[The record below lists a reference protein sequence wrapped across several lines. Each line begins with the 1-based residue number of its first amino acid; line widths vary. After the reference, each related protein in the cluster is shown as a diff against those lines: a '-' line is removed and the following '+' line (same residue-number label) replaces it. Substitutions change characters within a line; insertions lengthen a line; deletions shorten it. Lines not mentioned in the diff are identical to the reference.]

1 MKAFE
6 MSKIEEL
13 IATRVELEK
22 RIYEIQR
29 DARALN
35 IAKVRAVMAEHG
47 VTAADI
53 TGKATAGRAST
64 TVNPRGKLAIKYH
77 NAATGDTW
85 AGRGRTPRWL
95 TAALA
100 SGAKLTDFAV

>member
-1 MKAFE
+1 MKAFG
-6 MSKIEEL
+6 MSKINEL
-13 IATRVELEK
+13 IAARVELEK

-35 IAKVRAVMAEHG
+35 IAKVRAVMAEFG

-53 TGKATAGRAST
+53 KGKATAGRASGAEK
-64 TVNPRGKLAIKYH
+64 PRGKLAIKYR
-77 NAATGDTW
+77 NKATGDTW
-85 AGRGRTPRWL
+85 AGRGRPPRWL

-100 SGAKLTDFAV
+100 SGAKLADFAV

>member
-1 MKAFE
+1 MKAFG
-6 MSKIEEL
+6 MSKINEL
-13 IATRVELEK
+13 IAARGELEK
-22 RIYEIQR
+22 RIAEMQR
-29 DARALN
+29 DARAMN
-35 IAKVRAVMAEHG
+35 IAKVRAVMAEFG

-77 NAATGDTW
+77 NAATGDSW
-85 AGRGRTPRWL
+85 AGRGKRPRWL

-100 SGAKLTDFAV
+100 SGAEIADFAV